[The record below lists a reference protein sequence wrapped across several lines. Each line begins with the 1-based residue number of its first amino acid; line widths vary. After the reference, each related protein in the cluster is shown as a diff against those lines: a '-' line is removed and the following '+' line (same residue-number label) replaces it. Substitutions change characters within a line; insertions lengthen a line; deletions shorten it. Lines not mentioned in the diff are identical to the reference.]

1 MADTATI
8 TVGGGNSA
16 SITVQ
21 QQALLSAVIPDVSSS
36 VSVEVFPMRSP
47 SFEVSVPS
55 TSFEVSSRVAV
66 VATVKEQFNTIT
78 VAAAVPAAGATR
90 LRDLEDVKGD
100 PTSGQ
105 ILVYNVGENNFQF
118 QDQNTGG
125 AGGDDLTDEA
135 ITVTNTDGGF
145 SSLVGGTFE
154 TGTSI
159 TTILKNILDPYK
171 LPQFTSFSVTYQA
184 GGQGV
189 VHLGGQSKNY
199 EVGTS
204 IVMNNYEYAIDTPSS
219 VLSNSVVLNQNSTSF
234 VSGLSESNT
243 SFVLFPQ
250 STSHQNNTPA
260 TITYGMSAT
269 ENGNPNGI
277 TSTVS
282 SSTASIN
289 FRYRVALAAHDV
301 VPSNNSEANTTFAN
315 LAGSSLISDPGT
327 SSFDLSCSSAVEG
340 ESNFTFILIPEPF
353 GTLKSVIQNNST
365 DVTAD
370 FALVG
375 SSTFTVTVPTGIS
388 VAYYIY
394 KTNDPGAFNDGNTLT
409 ITLN

>member
-21 QQALLSAVIPDVSSS
+21 QQAVLSAVIPDASASVSLDVASSS
-36 VSVEVFPMRSP
+36 SP
-47 SFEVSVPS
+47 SFDIAVPAVSFDISSS
-55 TSFEVSSRVAV
+55 TAF

-78 VAAAVPAAGATR
+78 VSSAIPAVGTTR

-105 ILVYNVGENNFQF
+105 ILVYNLGENNFQF

-171 LPQFTSFSVTYQA
+171 LPQFTSFSLTYSA
-184 GGQGV
+184 EGSGVFHSGGE
-189 VHLGGQSKNY
+189 SKNY

-204 IVMNNYEYAIDTPSS
+204 IVMSSYIYAIDTPSS
-219 VLSNSVVLNQNSTSF
+219 VLSNSVVLNQNSTPF

-243 SFVLFPQ
+243 STVFFP
-250 STSHQNNTPA
+250 STSHQSDTPA
-260 TITYGMSAT
+260 TVTYGMSAT

-282 SSTASIN
+282 SGTASIN
-289 FRYRVALAAHDV
+289 FRYKVGVAASSL
-301 VPSNNSEANTTFAN
+301 VPSSNSEATTIYASIV
-315 LAGSSLISDPGT
+315 GSSLISDPGT
-327 SSFDLSCSSAVEG
+327 SSFDLSCSSANEG

-353 GTLKSVIQNNST
+353 GTLKSVVQNNST

-370 FALVG
+370 FSLVG
-375 SSTFTVTVPTGIS
+375 SSTFSATVSTGIS

>member
-21 QQALLSAVIPDVSSS
+21 QQAVLSAVIPDVSSS

-171 LPQFTSFSVTYQA
+171 LPQFTSFSVTYQMEA
-184 GGQGV
+184 RGSSP
-189 VHLGGQSKNY
+189 GGQSKNY

-301 VPSNNSEANTTFAN
+301 VPSNNSEATTTFAH

>member
-21 QQALLSAVIPDVSSS
+21 QQAVLSAVIPDASASVSLDVASSS
-36 VSVEVFPMRSP
+36 SP
-47 SFEVSVPS
+47 SFDIAVPAVSFDISSS
-55 TSFEVSSRVAV
+55 TAF

-78 VAAAVPAAGATR
+78 VSSAIPAVGTTR

-171 LPQFTSFSVTYQA
+171 LPQFTSFSVIYQA
-184 GGQGV
+184 DSNGIL
-189 VHLGGQSKNY
+189 HLGGQSKNY

-204 IVMNNYEYAIDTPSS
+204 IVMNNYDYAIDTPSS

-243 SFVLFPQ
+243 SPVLFP
-250 STSHQNNTPA
+250 STSHQSNTPA
-260 TITYGMSAT
+260 TVTYGMSAT

-277 TSTVS
+277 TSTIS
-282 SSTASIN
+282 SGDVSIN
-289 FRYRVALAAHDV
+289 FRYRVAVAAHSV
-301 VPSNNSEANTTFAN
+301 SPSNNTEATTVYAN
-315 LAGSSLISDPGT
+315 RVSSSLISDPGT
-327 SSFDLSCSSAVEG
+327 SSFDLSCSSANEG

-353 GTLKSVIQNNST
+353 GTLKSVVQNNST

-370 FALVG
+370 FSLVG
-375 SSTFTVTVPTGIS
+375 SSTFTATVTTGIP